1 VRTPAAAS
9 RHALRAF
16 AAPPSVPR
24 KKARESESRFFA
36 RASRRSAFAEFILP
50 DPRRKINIA
59 ERGRRTRSKYSDCPH
74 V

>member
-36 RASRRSAFAEFILP
+36 RASRRSAFALSRSSFFL
-50 DPRRKINIA
+50 
-59 ERGRRTRSKYSDCPH
+59 TRVGK
-74 V
+74 